1 MRSSTAARIL
11 GGACLPLILAACGGG
26 SSDSPA
32 PPPTPPGTV
41 DRIEPYDPSA
51 GKAAAATEPASVQPV
66 AQSARTVALAPLAA
80 PKSAPA
86 ALKSGQPLE
95 IGQARDVAATA
106 SASATAALLQW
117 QATAQGTQ
125 VAALRFVS
133 PGAYGVRLGVW
144 VQALPAGAVL
154 RSYGAGGAATQI
166 SAAQLQAMA
175 QRNAEGGAS
184 DAEAHTWWSPD
195 FAAPETTLEIE
206 IPAGTDPAAVRIAV
220 PRLSHYTI
228 APAHWESAAA
238 TTKAA
243 GDAGA
248 CNRDAICT
256 PEYLDQSRAVARMS
270 FTRSNGK
277 SYWCT
282 GTLMNDARNSGT
294 PHFLT
299 ANHCISTQSEA
310 SSLITDWFFRTSA
323 CGTPSTTPAAR
334 QLTGGATLLS
344 ANANTD
350 VSLLRLNDAPPAG
363 AVYAGSYFGVPVA
376 TGTPLVAVHHPASDW
391 QKISLGTLGSYQNC
405 PNGGELCQPSNTTDA
420 NFIRLSWESGV
431 VETGSSGAAAFVTLQ
446 GKRYVIGQL
455 WGGTSSCSNPQ
466 GHDDFGRFD
475 VSYHNALYKW
485 LTP

>member
-26 SSDSPA
+26 SSDSPT
-32 PPPTPPGTV
+32 PTPPGTL

-51 GKAAAATEPASVQPV
+51 GKAAAATEPARVQPV
-66 AQSARTVALAPLAA
+66 AKSARTVALPPFAA

-86 ALKSGQPLE
+86 APKSGQPLQV
-95 IGQARDVAATA
+95 GQPRDVAATA

-117 QATAQGTQ
+117 QPTAQGTQ

-154 RSYGAGGAATQI
+154 RSYGTDGAAAQI

-206 IPAGTDPAAVRIAV
+206 IPAGASPAAVQVAV

-238 TTKAA
+238 STTKAA

-270 FTRSNGK
+270 YTRSNGK

-282 GTLMNDARNSGT
+282 GTLLNDARSSGT

-310 SSLITDWFFRTSA
+310 SSLVTDWFYRASA
-323 CGTPSTTPAAR
+323 CGTPNTNPATR

-363 AVYAGSYFGVPVA
+363 AVYAGSYFGMPAA
-376 TGTPLVAVHHPASDW
+376 TGTPLVAVHHPAGDR

-405 PNGGELCQPSNTTDA
+405 PNGGELCQTGSTTDA
-420 NFIRLSWESGV
+420 NFIRLSWQQGV
-431 VETGSSGAAAFVTLQ
+431 VEQGSSGSAAFLTLQ
-446 GKRYVIGQL
+446 GKRYVVGQL
-455 WGGTSSCSNPQ
+455 FRGSSSCDNPQ
-466 GHDDFGRFD
+466 GTDDYGRFD
-475 VSYHNALYKW
+475 VSYRNALSKW
-485 LTP
+485 LNP